1 MAHLDH
7 TPNTSADVCTILLFD
22 SLAKSGKK
30 HYKRYFRIIREY
42 LQVMAGAKIDKPVK
56 VLDYEIPPG
65 WIQDRV
71 VQVPQQEN
79 TWDCGLYVLDFASR
93 FVTLKDKVLVT
104 KAEGSCDSE
113 LWGNPSGPSLRS
125 EFRRRIE
132 EKSAR
137 WMEDRRL

>member
-1 MAHLDH
+1 
-7 TPNTSADVCTILLFD
+7 
-22 SLAKSGKK
+22 
-30 HYKRYFRIIREY
+30 
-42 LQVMAGAKIDKPVK
+42 MAGAKIDKPVK

-104 KAEGSCDSE
+104 KAEGSWDSE